1 METSMTGGQVTDA
14 STPGPV
20 VSRWP
25 LTGHSVGRARH
36 ELRAALSGWGLDHLA
51 DPAELVLSE
60 LLTNAVRHAR
70 TPAGRLVETR
80 YERLPQGGGIRIEVH
95 DANDRMPQMRRP
107 ADDDEGGRGLALVD
121 ALTGRRWGV
130 SSRQGVGKLVW
141 ALVG

>member
-1 METSMTGGQVTDA
+1 MLGSEVGEGGC
-14 STPGPV
+14 V

-25 LTGHSVGRARH
+25 LTAYSVGCARH

-51 DPAELVLSE
+51 DPAEIVLSE

-70 TPAGRLVETR
+70 APRGRLVETR
-80 YERLPQGGGIRIEVH
+80 YERQKHAIRIEVH
-95 DANDRMPQMRRP
+95 DANDRPPQRRRP

-121 ALTGRRWGV
+121 ALTEQRWGV

-141 ALVG
+141 AVVG

>member
-1 METSMTGGQVTDA
+1 MEPPYKEPLSPDEEGRA
-14 STPGPV
+14 LV

-25 LTGHSVGRARH
+25 LTGLAVRKARG
-36 ELRAALSGWGLDHLA
+36 ELRDTLKEWKLEDLA
-51 DPAELVLSE
+51 DPAELVLCE
-60 LLTNAVRHAR
+60 LMTNALRHAR
-70 TPAGRLVETR
+70 SPRGRLVETR
-80 YERLPQGGGIRIEVH
+80 FERVATCVRIEVH
-95 DANDRMPQMRRP
+95 DANDRIPQMRRA